1 VVTTALELV
10 RPGDHTEAFRCAPV
24 HPRARQMMHDC
35 MCFFLKTH
43 IYLMHLGTAHGRV
56 GYELQITDY
65 SLLQVLTV
73 LPFKQHVLE
82 TAKRPFPLVRLGLRV

>member
-1 VVTTALELV
+1 MLARARAL
-10 RPGDHTEAFRCAPV
+10 A
-24 HPRARQMMHDC
+24 PRAGRARARARRTRLAHRQQVVKVWFKGICITVD
-35 MCFFLKTH
+35 
-43 IYLMHLGTAHGRV
+43 YR
-56 GYELQITDY
+56 LQITDY